1 MAVMD
6 AMGIGTRPA
15 TADFNRWL
23 RNLYRRAAIIVPAVC
38 AAVSWLFGAYTVASR
53 SVDGHGFRIA
63 LFAFQ
68 MLVCMVLLF
77 LIPKPRTD
85 QSISRRAAAAT
96 EQFIEAWEKLWLCW
110 VLLYLVFCARET
122 CAVVAPS
129 AAESPFWSC
138 GLNLAN
144 NLQTMV
150 LVMVYLVISK
160 STVDTNRS
168 NSKLPWTRGIAL
180 LALASVLHLLATVA
194 AVYVPAT
201 STLRPIVDFAVKCI
215 PWASAIASG
224 LAMALVVGRLDS
236 KFADPPT
243 WAVTLLYL
251 YALIQVLWERFG
263 QDPVVETV
271 VISAALMLKCLL
283 FLIVAWMLQSGVL
296 FFYLDRLAY
305 LITNVESERTE
316 YLRKLWRP
324 GPPGGVRT
332 DEGVR

>member
-6 AMGIGTRPA
+6 ALGIGTRPA
-15 TADFNRWL
+15 IADFNRWL
-23 RNLYRRAAIIVPAVC
+23 RNLYRRAAIIVPAGF

-53 SVDGHGFRIA
+53 SVDGHGLRIA

-77 LIPKPRTD
+77 LIPKPRAD
-85 QSISRRAAAAT
+85 QNISRRAAAAT
-96 EQFIEAWEKLWLCW
+96 EQFIEAWERLWLCW
-110 VLLYLVFCARET
+110 VLLYLVFCAKET
-122 CAVVAPS
+122 CAIIAP
-129 AAESPFWSC
+129 AAATSPYWSC

-150 LVMVYLVISK
+150 LVMVYLVIAK
-160 STVDTNRS
+160 STVDPNRTTS
-168 NSKLPWTRGIAL
+168 RLPWNRGIAL
-180 LALASVLHLLATVA
+180 LAFATALHLLATVA
-194 AVYVPAT
+194 AVYVPVA
-201 STLRPIVDFAVKCI
+201 SALRAIIDFAVICI

-236 KFADPPT
+236 KFANPPT

-263 QDPVVETV
+263 QDPVVEIV

-283 FLIVAWMLQSGVL
+283 FLVVAWMLQSGVL

-305 LITNVESERTE
+305 LITNVENERTD
-316 YLRKLWRP
+316 YLQRLF
-324 GPPGGVRT
+324 RT
-332 DEGVR
+332 PRASALDAEAGAR